1 MCFSAAASFGT
12 AAALTVVGLATLR
25 SAHGWRETPLA
36 AVPLLFAVQ
45 QYAEGLLWLR
55 LESGEADR
63 GAVILAHLFLL
74 VAEVVWPVLVP
85 IAALLLEPDARR
97 RRWMLPFALLGAV
110 VGAVLL
116 AAMVVSP
123 YQPSIRQHSIL
134 YANGLEYIAGS
145 ELFYVAAVTAPLLL
159 SSRRTIF
166 AIGVMDAALF
176 FVARYLYSATYVSVW
191 CFFAA
196 AVSVLVA
203 AHFHVLRGGAAN
215 PLARGRLLPLRRP
228 SSTAPPSARS

>member
-1 MCFSAAASFGT
+1 MCFSAPASF
-12 AAALTVVGLATLR
+12 AAAAVLSVVGVATLR
-25 SAHGWRETPLA
+25 SARGWRETPLA
-36 AVPLLFAVQ
+36 AVPLLFALQ

-55 LESGEADR
+55 LEGGEADR
-63 GAVILAHLFLL
+63 WSVILAHLFLL
-74 VAEVVWPVLVP
+74 VAEVVWPILVP
-85 IAALLLEPDARR
+85 LAALLLEPEARR
-97 RRWMLPFALLGAV
+97 RRWMAPFALLGGA

-116 AAMVVSP
+116 AAMIVSP

-134 YANGLEYIAGS
+134 YANSIEHIAGS
-145 ELFYVAAVTAPLLL
+145 ELFYVAAVAAPLLL

-196 AVSVLVA
+196 AVSVLIA
-203 AHFHVLRGGAAN
+203 AHFHVLRGGAAD
-215 PLARGRLLPLRRP
+215 PLARGGLQPLRKASP
-228 SSTAPPSARS
+228 TAPPGVRS